1 MCFVLDFF
9 FNSIPF
15 FSLPVCLWNCDICA
29 VLHTNQ
35 HFRDRPSHWI
45 FAMSCH
51 RPISSP
57 AQCLEKFSS
66 LTHTVS
72 CNLDIFMRA
81 IHDTE
86 FPNSVDATQK
96 LLDEQGAEYD
106 RLKVSY
112 KRWGVL
118 VIWHLMPIFF
128 WFFST
133 HRRRLR
139 RLSNTANV
147 CSTIFGPKKLKNSRN
162 ALVTWAPRRGE
173 WNACRTIE
181 CYAIDFSLL

>member
-1 MCFVLDFF
+1 MVVHERQCMQFVYSVCRSLKYTFYTKLPPHFMCFVLDFF

-35 HFRDRPSHWI
+35 HFRDRPLHWI

-118 VIWHLMPIFF
+118 VIWHLMPIFSGF
-128 WFFST
+128 IRRTGGDCGGCQTRRTFARRFS
-133 HRRRLR
+133 
-139 RLSNTANV
+139 V
-147 CSTIFGPKKLKNSRN
+147 QRN
-162 ALVTWAPRRGE
+162 
-173 WNACRTIE
+173 
-181 CYAIDFSLL
+181 